1 MAELRA
7 GITARVLTFFIAI
20 LTLAT
25 IVLLLLHLQTTIE
38 ALASR
43 HCPPE
48 TFISGPLH
56 NLWVHWM
63 LAPVALG
70 PFFIV
75 LTGIARIFPSIE
87 YAGIPV
93 IKSRLGLTL
102 VLGSTAVLCV
112 TYWVAAS
119 SLFCLSREQV
129 SYRDFPWQSFEAVQ
143 WDDLIQ
149 IDVDCRSRG
158 KSPDLYYVLTMKN
171 GERLDIA
178 GAEDFQNGFSNLN
191 RQLVAR
197 LFKFE
202 ANVAPSCPDWYRR
215 WVGKRPG

>member
-7 GITARVLTFFIAI
+7 GISARVLTFFVVIFA
-20 LTLAT
+20 LVA
-25 IVLLLLHLQTTIE
+25 IVLLLLRLQTTIE
-38 ALASR
+38 TLASR

-70 PFFIV
+70 LCFIV

-87 YAGIPV
+87 YAGILV

-112 TYWVAAS
+112 AYWVATS

-129 SYRDFPWQSFEAVQ
+129 LYRDFPWQAFKAVQ
-143 WDDLIQ
+143 WDDLTQ
-149 IDVDCRSRG
+149 IDVDCRSRA

-171 GERLDIA
+171 GERLDLA
-178 GAEDFQNGFSNLN
+178 GAENLQSGFPDLN
-191 RQLVAR
+191 RQLAAR
-197 LFKFE
+197 SFKFE
-202 ANVAPSCPDWYRR
+202 ANIAPSCPDWYRR